1 MDMKQKRA
9 LGPWRRRMA
18 AEAVLASVLTAGV
31 AVLPLW
37 LAWAVFCRI
46 RGAGGWWYMPAA
58 WALLAALLYGIRV
71 PPYAPPGGRPH
82 RRAAFRRQ
90 GGLHAGVLGQPL
102 PFVQAAAGRTPSGTS
117 GI

>member
-1 MDMKQKRA
+1 MIFQASPRIVGAALRVRYGMEQKRA
-9 LGPWRRRMA
+9 LRPWRRRMA

-58 WALLAALLYGIRV
+58 WALLAALLYGIRYRPTPRRW
-71 PPYAPPGGRPH
+71 PPA
-82 RRAAFRRQ
+82 
-90 GGLHAGVLGQPL
+90 
-102 PFVQAAAGRTPSGTS
+102 
-117 GI
+117 